1 MLSMIE
7 NRTEILPVWIFENG
21 QSTWLNSR
29 IQGQMVPILHCVL
42 IPTTKVWPYSWWDS
56 VPHHNSTQ
64 VLFLF
69 LYAPVNFVLSL
80 QSLSP
85 IRLFATPW
93 TAACQASLSIT
104 NSLSSPKAISIEPV
118 MPSSHLILCCP
129 LLLLSSIFPSIRV
142 FSNKSA
148 LHIR

>member
-29 IQGQMVPILHCVL
+29 IQGQMVPIFLCVL

-69 LYAPVNFVLSL
+69 LYASVNFVLSL

-85 IRLFATPW
+85 VRLCDPMNRSTPGLPVHH
-93 TAACQASLSIT
+93 QLPEIT
-104 NSLSSPKAISIEPV
+104 QTHV
-118 MPSSHLILCCP
+118 H
-129 LLLLSSIFPSIRV
+129 
-142 FSNKSA
+142 
-148 LHIR
+148 